1 MNHKFQDYALRERE
15 RERGREREGGKE
27 REFGSISLKA
37 TIETVAGVFV
47 ESGVNAAITLPPAN
61 YQTSRRMLYRD
72 NNRLS
77 IPYITE
83 SLFVL
88 FNSRIVCGVVAAD
101 YSKRVCLENCYFHRS
116 N

>member
-1 MNHKFQDYALRERE
+1 MGVFR
-15 RERGREREGGKE
+15 
-27 REFGSISLKA
+27 SISLKA
-37 TIETVAGVFV
+37 TIESPVAGVFV

-83 SLFVL
+83 NLFGVIQFPDRVALLPLGARLLGKLPLSSL
-88 FNSRIVCGVVAAD
+88 
-101 YSKRVCLENCYFHRS
+101 
-116 N
+116 